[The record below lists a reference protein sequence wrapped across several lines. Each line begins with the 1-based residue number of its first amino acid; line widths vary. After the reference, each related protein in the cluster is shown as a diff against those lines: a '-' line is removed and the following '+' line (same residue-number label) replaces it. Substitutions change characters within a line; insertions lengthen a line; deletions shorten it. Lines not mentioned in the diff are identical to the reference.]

1 MEKKYVFSVDCN
13 YIVKVIGKDC
23 VIECYTKK
31 QQLKENIRHKTG
43 CIVYKV
49 LSNGELKKLGII
61 KPYNQ

>member
-1 MEKKYVFSVDCN
+1 MRKNMFFNVDCN

-23 VIECYTKK
+23 VIECYTK

-49 LSNGELKKLGII
+49 LSNGELKKIGFI